1 MSTIL
6 NEFIDRARDVSFS
19 EACDR
24 LKIPDAPKGKTEYQ
38 GPCPA
43 EGGKDRFS
51 VNRKKGVW
59 NCRGCSTGGHD
70 GIGLAAHVAGLDLRN
85 RAQFLLAC
93 AAVLCEPVPSEGERE
108 TDEEREARY
117 AHIVAARARA
127 EQRRAENEKSA
138 DDYRAKEIGKA
149 RGLWL
154 QAVDCGVWCE
164 GGHGQERAVRG
175 ATVIGG
181 YLKARTGFD
190 VPGGVFDHL
199 RFIPAC
205 SYWHGQDDLGRPV
218 SIHSG
223 PAMVAPFVDPAG
235 RIVGCHL
242 TWIDLGRAP
251 KHRPFLYALTA
262 EGLRAGRRTIAEGG
276 NALPPSAEELNSGFY
291 ELLPT
296 KKMRGAKKGGL
307 IPVCGDPEAGRWVG
321 GEGIES
327 VVAIAGPEGFRADT
341 FYFAAG
347 DIGNLAG
354 PADPDSAFFHPT
366 LKKQDTAGRW
376 KRVKVKGPV
385 PRQDLG
391 PEEAVQVPDH
401 VAELVLIADG
411 DSEPVATA
419 SDMARAE
426 ARLGREGRT
435 VTTWWPP
442 EGQDFAD
449 AMVAAMA
456 QADGTKHD

>member
-1 MSTIL
+1 MTTIL
-6 NEFIDRARDVSFS
+6 DEFIARAREVGFA
-19 EACDR
+19 EACAR

-38 GPCPA
+38 GPCRV

-59 NCRGCSTGGHD
+59 NCRGCATGGHD
-70 GIGLAAHVAGLDLRN
+70 GIGIAAHWLGLDLRN

-93 AAVLCEPVPSEGERE
+93 SAVLLEPVPAEGERE
-108 TDEEREARY
+108 TDEEKAAREAR
-117 AHIVAARARA
+117 IAAAKART
-127 EQRRAENEKSA
+127 EQRRAENDRAANE
-138 DDYRAKEIGKA
+138 YRDKEIGKA

-154 QAVDCGVWCE
+154 HAVDCGTD
-164 GGHGQERAVRG
+164 GPAATRG

-181 YLKARTGFD
+181 YFKARTGFD
-190 VPGGVFDHL
+190 IPGAVFEHL

-205 SYWHGQDDLGRPV
+205 SYWHGQDELGRPV
-218 SIHSG
+218 SIYSG
-223 PAMVAPFVDPAG
+223 PAMAAPFVDPTG

-242 TWIDLGRAP
+242 TWIDLSRAP
-251 KHRPFLYALTA
+251 KRRPDL
-262 EGLRAGRRTIAEGG
+262 GLDEKGE
-276 NALPPSAEELNSGFY
+276 P
-291 ELLPT
+291 LPT
-296 KKMRGAKKGGL
+296 KKMKGAKKGAL
-307 IPVCGDPEAGRWVG
+307 LPICGGPEATRWLG
-321 GEGIES
+321 GEGIEN
-327 VVAIAGPEGFRADT
+327 VVAIAGAEGFRDDT

-366 LKKQDTAGRW
+366 LKKQDAAGRW

-385 PRQDLG
+385 PRQPQG

-401 VAELVLIADG
+401 VSELVLVADG

-426 ARLGREGRT
+426 ARLAREGRT

-442 EGQDFAD
+442 EGKDFSG
-449 AMVAAMA
+449 AMLEAMT
-456 QADGTKHD
+456 QEDGAGHD

>member
-6 NEFIDRARDVSFS
+6 DEFIARARDLSFAD
-19 EACDR
+19 ACDR

-51 VNRKKGVW
+51 VNRGKGVW

-93 AAVLCEPVPSEGERE
+93 AAVLREPVPSEGERE
-108 TDEEREARY
+108 TDEEREAREER
-117 AHIVAARARA
+117 IAAAKARA
-127 EQRRAENEKSA
+127 EQRRADNEKSA
-138 DDYRAKEIGKA
+138 DEHRAKEIGKA

-154 QAVDCGVWCE
+154 HAVDCGADGKE
-164 GGHGQERAVRG
+164 AVRG
-175 ATVIGG
+175 ATVIAG
-181 YLKARTGFD
+181 YHKARTGFD

-205 SYWHGQDDLGRPV
+205 SYWHGQDDFGRPV

-235 RIVGCHL
+235 HIVGSHL

-251 KHRPFLYALTA
+251 KHRPDL
-262 EGLRAGRRTIAEGG
+262 GLDDKGE
-276 NALPPSAEELNSGFY
+276 P
-291 ELLPT
+291 LPT

-307 IPVCGDPEAGRWVG
+307 IPVYGDPEVRRWVG

-385 PRQDLG
+385 PRRAQG
-391 PEEAVQVPDH
+391 PDEAVQVPDH
-401 VAELVLIADG
+401 VTELVLIADG

-426 ARLGREGRT
+426 ARLGREGRS

-456 QADGTKHD
+456 QADGTEND

>member
-6 NEFIDRARDVSFS
+6 DEFIARARDVAFAD
-19 EACDR
+19 ACDR

-70 GIGLAAHVAGLDLRN
+70 GIGLAAHWLGLDLRN
-85 RAQFLLAC
+85 GAQFLLAC
-93 AAVLCEPVPSEGERE
+93 AAVLCEPVPSEGEQE
-108 TDEEREARY
+108 TDEEREARQ
-117 AHIVAARARA
+117 ARIAEAKART
-127 EQRRAENEKSA
+127 EQRRAENDKSA
-138 DDYRAKEIGKA
+138 EDYRAREIAKA

-154 QAVDCGVWCE
+154 HAVDCGADAKE
-164 GGHGQERAVRG
+164 AERG
-175 ATVIGG
+175 ATVVGG

-235 RIVGCHL
+235 HIVGCHL
-242 TWIDLGRAP
+242 TWIDLSHAP
-251 KHRPFLYALTA
+251 KRRPDL
-262 EGLRAGRRTIAEGG
+262 GLDDKGE
-276 NALPPSAEELNSGFY
+276 P
-291 ELLPT
+291 LPT

-307 IPVCGDPEAGRWVG
+307 IPVCGDPEARRWVG

-354 PADPDSAFFHPT
+354 PADPDSSFFHPT
-366 LKKQDTAGRW
+366 LKKQDAAGRW
-376 KRVKVKGPV
+376 KRVKVKGPK
-385 PRQDLG
+385 PRADQG
-391 PEEAVQVPDH
+391 PDEAVQIPDH
-401 VAELVLIADG
+401 VTELVLIADG

-426 ARLGREGRT
+426 ARMAREGRA
-435 VTTWWPP
+435 VTSWWPP
-442 EGQDFAD
+442 EGQDWAD

-456 QADGTKHD
+456 QEDGAGND

>member
-6 NEFIDRARDVSFS
+6 DEFIARARDVSFAD
-19 EACDR
+19 ACDR

-43 EGGKDRFS
+43 EGGMDRFS

-85 RAQFLLAC
+85 GAQFLLAC
-93 AAVLCEPVPSEGERE
+93 EAVLCEPVPSEGERE
-108 TDEEREARY
+108 TDEEREARE
-117 AHIVAARARA
+117 ARIAAAKA
-127 EQRRAENEKSA
+127 STEQRRAKNEKSS

-154 QAVDCGVWCE
+154 HAVDCGAD
-164 GGHGQERAVRG
+164 GKGAARG

-235 RIVGCHL
+235 HIVGCHL

-251 KHRPFLYALTA
+251 KHRPDF
-262 EGLRAGRRTIAEGG
+262 GLDDKGE
-276 NALPPSAEELNSGFY
+276 P
-291 ELLPT
+291 LPT

-307 IPVCGDPEAGRWVG
+307 IPVCGDPQARRWVG

-354 PADPDSAFFHPT
+354 PADPDSAFFHPS

-385 PRQDLG
+385 PRQDQG
-391 PEEAVQVPDH
+391 ADEAVQVPDH
-401 VAELVLIADG
+401 VTELVLIADG

-456 QADGTKHD
+456 QEDGAGND

>member
-6 NEFIDRARDVSFS
+6 DEFITRARDVSFA

-59 NCRGCSTGGHD
+59 NCRGCSTGGYD
-70 GIGLAAHVAGLDLRN
+70 GIGLAAHLVGLDLRN

-93 AAVLCEPVPSEGERE
+93 AAVLSEPVPVEGERE
-108 TDEEREARY
+108 TDEEREARQTR
-117 AHIVAARARA
+117 IAAAKART
-127 EQRRAENEKSA
+127 EERRADSEKSA
-138 DDYRAKEIGKA
+138 SAFRDKEIAKA

-154 QAVDCGVWCE
+154 HAVDCGADDKE
-164 GGHGQERAVRG
+164 AVRG

-205 SYWHGQDDLGRPV
+205 SYWHGQDDLGRPL

-235 RIVGCHL
+235 HIVGCHL
-242 TWIDLGRAP
+242 TWIELGRAP
-251 KHRPFLYALTA
+251 KHRPILYALTA
-262 EGLRAGRRTIAEGG
+262 EGLRAGRRTIADGRS
-276 NALPPSAEELNSGFY
+276 ALPPSAEDLEAGYY

-307 IPVCGDPEAGRWVG
+307 IPVCGDPEARRWVG

-366 LKKQDTAGRW
+366 LKKQDSAGRW

-385 PRQDLG
+385 PRQAQG
-391 PEEAVQVPDH
+391 PDEAVQVPDH
-401 VAELVLIADG
+401 VTELVLIADG

-435 VTTWWPP
+435 VATWWPP
-442 EGQDFAD
+442 EGHDFAD

-456 QADGTKHD
+456 QEDGAGYD